1 MYIVNKVMYNVCPIG
16 FLCFDK
22 TTFILLLL
30 VCLVIVLYYI
40 NINNTQLAY
49 LDNKIK
55 KTNDKIKVLNVSENF
70 NQTSVENNNPLKN
83 SWQNGRLYQ
92 INHDYSQI
100 LNPFVSA
107 NVPTGPITIPTR
119 GSHTGYRQIGILIR
133 EKGSDNAPSK
143 FLPLYAE
150 QYYPGARQWNYY
162 TTSDT
167 NQSLQLSIAYKGR
180 DCQGDTGCDE
190 IIDGDLVEVEGMS
203 AKYKARIY
211 RNDFPRYVPY
221 V

>member
-1 MYIVNKVMYNVCPIG
+1 MSTVCPVG

-30 VCLVIVLYYI
+30 VGLVLVLYYI
-40 NINNTQLAY
+40 NTNNIQLAY
-49 LDNKIK
+49 LDKKIK
-55 KTNDKIKVLNVSENF
+55 KTNEKIKGIKSSENF
-70 NQTSVENNNPLKN
+70 KEMVQTKDNPLKN
-83 SWQNGRLYQ
+83 NWQNGRLYQ

-100 LNPFVSA
+100 LNPFVSG
-107 NVPTGPITIPTR
+107 NIPTGPVTIPTR
-119 GSHTGYRQIGILIR
+119 GSHTGYRQIGVLIR
-133 EKGSDNAPSK
+133 EKGNDNAPSK
-143 FLPLYAE
+143 FLPLFAE

-167 NQSLQLSIAYKGR
+167 NQTLQLSIAYKGR

-190 IIDGDLVEVEGMS
+190 IIDGDIVEVEGMS
-203 AKYKARIY
+203 TKYKARIY